1 MEREDLQRIDK
12 LLIENEHPDDVL
24 DELLP
29 YVRQNLQTAAALR
42 ALPLGEVANALV
54 LAAGGRK

>member
-1 MEREDLQRIDK
+1 MEREDLHRIEK
-12 LLIENEHPDDVL
+12 LLIENEHPDDLL
-24 DELLP
+24 DALLP

>member
-1 MEREDLQRIDK
+1 MKREDLRSLDRM
-12 LLIENEHPDDVL
+12 LFDRDRPDDVL
-24 DELLP
+24 DALLP
-29 YVRQNLQTAAALR
+29 YVRLNLDAAVALR

>member
-12 LLIENEHPDDVL
+12 LLIGNEHPDDVL

>member
-1 MEREDLQRIDK
+1 MEREDLRSLDT
-12 LLIENEHPDDVL
+12 LLVNRDHSDDLL
-24 DELLP
+24 DALLP
-29 YVRQNLQTAAALR
+29 YVRLNLEAATALR

>member
-1 MEREDLQRIDK
+1 MERGDLRRIEK

-54 LAAGGRK
+54 LVAGGRK